1 VASADPF
8 GPSGV
13 ARLRLVGAPAPD
25 DEHAV
30 TSFED
35 CFRRYHRLVATLGL
49 RLLGRRAD
57 VDDFVQD
64 VFLDVHKSFGSLR
77 DPRAA
82 KAFVRTIAVRTAV
95 RRLRRRKVA
104 AALGLDQP
112 VDLEPLG
119 VPGNQEH
126 ATLLGQVYGVLE
138 TLPTKA
144 RVVWVLRYVEGE
156 KLEAIGEE
164 VGMGL
169 SSVKRHLAVAKTR
182 LEEVL
187 GE

>member
-1 VASADPF
+1 MASSDPS

-13 ARLRLVGAPAPD
+13 ARLRLVRPEAPEEPD
-25 DEHAV
+25 AV

-35 CFRRYHRLVATLGL
+35 CFVRYHRLVATLGL
-49 RLLGRRAD
+49 RLLGRRSD
-57 VDDFVQD
+57 VEDFVQD
-64 VFLDVHKSFGSLR
+64 VFLDVHKSFESLR

-112 VDLEPLG
+112 VDLEPFG
-119 VPGNQEH
+119 AEGNQEQ
-126 ATLLGQVYGVLE
+126 AALLSQIYAVLE

-144 RVVWVLRYVEGE
+144 RVCWVLRYVEGE
-156 KLEAIGEE
+156 KLEDVAEAA
-164 VGMGL
+164 GMGL
-169 SSVKRHLAVAKTR
+169 SSAKRHIAVAKAK
-182 LEEVL
+182 LDEVL

>member
-1 VASADPF
+1 M
-8 GPSGV
+8 
-13 ARLRLVGAPAPD
+13 
-25 DEHAV
+25 
-30 TSFED
+30 
-35 CFRRYHRLVATLGL
+35 RYHRLVATLGL
-49 RLLGRRAD
+49 RLLGRRTD

-77 DPRAA
+77 DPHAA
-82 KAFVRTIAVRTAV
+82 KGFVRTIAVRTAV

-112 VDLEPLG
+112 VDLDLIGGPAT
-119 VPGNQEH
+119 QEH
-126 ATLLGQVYGVLE
+126 AALLAQVYGVLE
-138 TLPTKA
+138 TLPTKT
-144 RVVWVLRYVEGE
+144 RVVWILRHVEGE
-156 KLEAIGEE
+156 KLDAVADE

-169 SSVKRHLAVAKTR
+169 SSVKRHLTAAKAK